1 MFNEIIFIESKKN
14 YNFLLKISGSL
25 VFIKIKISQL
35 LKIVLL
41 NNILK
46 VSKENKGFS
55 DMKGKYSFQIQAI
68 FSSSPVEFSNKIL
81 TVLISLEKC
90 KYI

>member
-14 YNFLLKISGSL
+14 YNFLLKISGSM

-55 DMKGKYSFQIQAI
+55 DMKGK
-68 FSSSPVEFSNKIL
+68 
-81 TVLISLEKC
+81 
-90 KYI
+90 